1 MFPPFPCCSPG
12 TDSRQ
17 TYQQRKLALL
27 RHWRDSLE
35 RQLAAANA
43 AISTMEHQIERDATP
58 QPTP

>member
-1 MFPPFPCCSPG
+1 MFPPFACCSAG

-17 TYQQRKLALL
+17 TYQQHKLALL

-43 AISTMEHQIERDATP
+43 AIGTMEQQIRRDAAP
-58 QPTP
+58 ESIP